1 MNRRTLKI
9 GIMPRPQFQTY
20 TIAIAKGEYQ
30 SRPDE
35 PKIWFESLHALA
47 QVLSEKNQALLG
59 VIVQNQPH
67 SFQDLADLTGQNRRS
82 LSKTLNTLARY
93 GIVEL
98 VKSQN
103 KVCPVVK
110 ITDFQVELGLPVFHS

>member
-9 GIMPRPQFQTY
+9 GIMPRPQFQAY
-20 TIAIAKGEYQ
+20 TIAIAKGEYKP
-30 SRPDE
+30 RPDE

-47 QVLSEKNQALLG
+47 QVLSEKNQTLLG
-59 VIVQNQPH
+59 IIVQKQPH

-82 LSKTLNTLARY
+82 LSKILNTLARY